1 MEAAALALSAFLSVE
16 VVAAAVAAVDGRLG
30 SLRLSHSVGNPTKTD
45 DQTTSH
51 SWSWGHMLMEQPQE
65 ICMTKEAEQCHA
77 SSVIVLSTVSTAS
90 WVSSYLGRK
99 DFSFTVMTG
108 AASALTIFAESSNQ
122 TTSLEQLSEYA
133 INVADSTTALYIL
146 DYA

>member
-51 SWSWGHMLMEQPQE
+51 SWSWGHMLMEQAEE
-65 ICMTKEAEQCHA
+65 ICMT
-77 SSVIVLSTVSTAS
+77 STVAC
-90 WVSSYLGRK
+90 
-99 DFSFTVMTG
+99 
-108 AASALTIFAESSNQ
+108 
-122 TTSLEQLSEYA
+122 QLWSGKA
-133 INVADSTTALYIL
+133 HPVNRVQR
-146 DYA
+146 